1 MILMMRVMSNC
12 ITLVSQ
18 IKPKIND
25 VIQYNNTMII
35 QNVHADNSGKTGYD
49 IMRLTFFFFNDMQL
63 FCVFLSWLSEL
74 QQLPLHL
81 TLNSVDSG
89 CGRAKHDL

>member
-1 MILMMRVMSNC
+1 MMRVVSNC

-25 VIQYNNTMII
+25 III
-35 QNVHADNSGKTGYD
+35 QNAHADNSGKTGYD

-63 FCVFLSWLSEL
+63 FCVFLSWLLEL
-74 QQLPLHL
+74 QQLLLHL
-81 TLNSVDSG
+81 TLNSVDSC
-89 CGRAKHDL
+89 CGRAKDDL